1 MRHLEI
7 APIIHFEISQKYNI
21 EELEVKEEEVI
32 RLCEEHKQIIDEQHE
47 QAFINF
53 VIERYGDF
61 LSSNQSETE

>member
-7 APIIHFEISQKYNI
+7 APIIHYEISQKYQLDELQVN
-21 EELEVKEEEVI
+21 EEKVSE
-32 RLCEEHKQIIDEQHE
+32 LCEQYKQIIDEQHE

-61 LSSNQSETE
+61 LSSDQSETE

>member
-7 APIIHFEISQKYNI
+7 APIIHYEISKKYGI
-21 EELEVKEEEVI
+21 DEIEVKEDLI
-32 RLCEEHKQIIDEQHE
+32 TKLCEEHKNIIEEEHE

-61 LSSNQSETE
+61 LTPNQSETE

>member
-7 APIIHFEISQKYNI
+7 APIIHYEISQKYELDELQVN
-21 EELEVKEEEVI
+21 EEKVTE
-32 RLCEEHKQIIDEQHE
+32 LCEQYKQIIDEQHE

-61 LSSNQSETE
+61 LSSDQSETE